1 MGFPLGPVLVNLFM
15 GYHEKKW
22 LQEFDKGKVLM
33 YNRYVDDI
41 YCMFEKEKDAETIF
55 EFINRH
61 HKNIKFTIE
70 KEDNKILLFLDILI
84 KNEGNRFSTS
94 VYRKKTSVGLLTQ
107 FHSFTPMTYKIGL
120 TKCIIDRA
128 FKISS
133 SYIHFI
139 TNWKRLNF
147 FFAEKHV
154 P

>member
-1 MGFPLGPVLVNLFM
+1 MD
-15 GYHEKKW
+15 YHEKKW

-33 YNRYVDDI
+33 CNCYVDDI
-41 YCMFEKEKDAETIF
+41 FCMFENEKDGETFF
-55 EFINRH
+55 EFINCR

-70 KEDNKILLFLDILI
+70 KENNKILLFLDILI

-94 VYRKKTSVGLLTQ
+94 VYRKKTSVGLFTQ

-120 TKCIIDRA
+120 IKCIIHRA

-133 SYIHFI
+133 SYIYFI
-139 TNWKRLNF
+139 ANWKRLNF
-147 FFAEKHV
+147 FAEKHV